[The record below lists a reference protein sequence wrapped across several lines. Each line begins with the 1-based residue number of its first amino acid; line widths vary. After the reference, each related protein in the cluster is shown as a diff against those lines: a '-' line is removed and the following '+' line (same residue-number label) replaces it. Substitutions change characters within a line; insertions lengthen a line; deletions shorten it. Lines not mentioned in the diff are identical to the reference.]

1 MHRTVC
7 LQKSTFARRY
17 KFAYPLLQVG
27 KRVFTCA
34 TTPAPFGSFF
44 SRFVDTVKEQ
54 NANQDF
60 FFRLINHSLVCDDC
74 QQRGVNEKCAHNL
87 FLVPPWKSVLRFH
100 KMRKLVPDA
109 RKEEFAAEVYGVLA
123 KQNKGYLPADL
134 VNAWRDRP
142 PLKELSAP
150 RSTPVYLGVD
160 PPSHQTSCIG
170 LAAIIFGEHG
180 EVAILGLGE
189 VRATRCDTLQLQ
201 SVVADFVAK
210 LRKHPWVRHRPI
222 VPVIETNN
230 NAVLSLSLLNVI
242 KNYPPIQMPFIKR
255 YFASDISDNIGVRTT
270 ETNKAA
276 MCQCGFSA
284 FLDGRVFSAPDAIA
298 AGRDAFDRE
307 SLPISYKDIAGLLAK
322 ELASF
327 RDLPN
332 GKISG
337 KVDSSQG
344 DDMGMAFLMAI
355 YWSFTCRALGV
366 LGT

>member
-1 MHRTVC
+1 M
-7 LQKSTFARRY
+7 SRY

-44 SRFVDTVKEQ
+44 SRFVDTVRDRNKEQ
-54 NANQDF
+54 DY
-60 FFRLINHSLVCDDC
+60 FFRLINHSLVCEEC
-74 QQRGVNEKCAHNL
+74 QARNVNEKCAHNL

-123 KQNKGYLPADL
+123 KQNKGYLPVNL

-142 PLKELSAP
+142 PLNDLTAP
-150 RSTPVYLGVD
+150 RNSPVYVSID
-160 PPSHQTSCIG
+160 PPSHQSSRLGIAAILFGAHGEIAIVG
-170 LAAIIFGEHG
+170 LAEIA
-180 EVAILGLGE
+180 
-189 VRATRCDTLQLQ
+189 ATRSDTLALQ
-201 SVVADFVAK
+201 SVVGDFVAQ
-210 LRKHPWVRHRPI
+210 LRKHAWIRHRPI
-222 VPVIETNN
+222 VPIVETNN
-230 NAVLSLSLLNVI
+230 NSVLALSLVNVI
-242 KNYPPIQMPFIKR
+242 RAYPPVEMPFIKR
-255 YFASDISDNIGVRTT
+255 YFATDVTDNIGVRTT

-284 FLDGRVFSAPDAIA
+284 FLDGRVFSAPDAIT
-298 AGRDAFDRE
+298 AGRDAFERE
-307 SLPISYKDIAGLLAK
+307 AVPPTYADSAALLAL

-337 KVDSSQG
+337 KVDSSQS
-344 DDMGMAFLMAI
+344 DDMGMAFLMAL
-355 YWSFTCRALGV
+355 YWSYTCRALGV
-366 LGT
+366 TA